1 MITVSLILIAL
12 AIEYFYD
19 DIKKYRRND
28 IVIKLYS
35 LFEQFFND
43 EKYSKDIKF
52 LLFLVAMLFFFY
64 GLSDTV
70 ILFIFYALL
79 FA

>member
-28 IVIKLYS
+28 VVIKSYS
-35 LFEQFFND
+35 LFEQLFND
-43 EKYSKDIKF
+43 DKYSKDIKF
-52 LLFLVAMLFFFY
+52 LLFLVAVLFFAMLF
-64 GLSDTV
+64 L
-70 ILFIFYALL
+70 
-79 FA
+79 

>member
-28 IVIKLYS
+28 VMVNHIAYLNNFSMMRNTQKI
-35 LFEQFFND
+35 
-43 EKYSKDIKF
+43 
-52 LLFLVAMLFFFY
+52 
-64 GLSDTV
+64 
-70 ILFIFYALL
+70 
-79 FA
+79 